1 MGTSTK
7 PEARGT
13 LSLRATEC
21 PPMARIRLRPASYVV
36 FCLCALLNG
45 AVDVSGYTARDEVD
59 KLCHLRSVLYG
70 RGGNWPRALRDWDC
84 CNDRDNCDPCGNHGS
99 VGPTGKWRNIHCRNG
114 NGRLTGIHLTA
125 ADTGGL
131 HGQLPKE
138 LCMFPEITEIDFDN
152 QNLHGQ
158 LPNWLGTCFPKLR
171 ELDLQNNG
179 GLWGCV
185 PSGVG
190 KSVDVRIWGTG
201 AKRCK
206 DSQNVK

>member
-21 PPMARIRLRPASYVV
+21 PPMARIRLRPATYAV

-131 HGQLPKE
+131 HGQ
-138 LCMFPEITEIDFDN
+138 I
-152 QNLHGQ
+152 
-158 LPNWLGTCFPKLR
+158 PNWLGTFFPKLR